1 VKRGNMSR
9 MKDEKTMTH
18 ASQADELREK
28 YYHSMGAA
36 LTEEGNL
43 EEAVV
48 FFQKAI
54 DIRDTPYAWYG
65 LARALSD
72 AGDTAGAVGAM
83 TRAIKL
89 APGVPEYYHERG
101 ILLKTLGR
109 PDLADDDTKK
119 AIGLDRNYE
128 RIDMIK
134 WAARIVGQVFP
145 GGLTV
150 QTDGHVRSRELQGIL
165 DRIKREAQHRE
176 EVFHKPSCPVAA
188 CPAYCCHFTGKLL
201 LHGVTV
207 GPWKLRNLR
216 DHLSEKGHSGEDPLE
231 TFPLV
236 HAEHSDSLFPPGD
249 IMMQQGAA
257 CVTFPRQKDSV
268 LGGDLARDIPRGQDY
283 RTLMWIAE
291 NAKPCIFLAD
301 AKCSI
306 YDVGGDPSLDSCASF
321 LCMTG
326 FVFVILKYLGLLDE
340 EAAAAKTMA
349 ELNAIAVDALIVL
362 ARDVYGSE
370 EARTCASEVAREL
383 ACAIGEDRAR
393 NDAAR
398 DAAIEHYSLLKSR
411 YDSLIERLIAVAG
424 RKIANLFVSRSE

>member
-1 VKRGNMSR
+1 MA
-9 MKDEKTMTH
+9 H

-54 DIRDTPYAWYG
+54 DIHDTPYAWCG

-101 ILLKTLGR
+101 ILLKALGR
-109 PDLADDDTKK
+109 PDLADEDMKK

-128 RIDMIK
+128 RIDMIR
-134 WAARIVGQVFP
+134 WAARVVGQVFP
-145 GGLTV
+145 GGST
-150 QTDGHVRSRELQGIL
+150 QAGGEVRSRELRDIL
-165 DRIKREAQHRE
+165 DRIKRGTRYMED
-176 EVFHKPSCPVAA
+176 VFHKPSCPVAA

-207 GPWKLRNLR
+207 GPWKLLNLR
-216 DHLSEKGHSGEDPLE
+216 DYLSEKGLSGEDPLE

-236 HAEHSDSLFPPGD
+236 QTEHSDSLFPPAD
-249 IMMQQGAA
+249 IMMRQGAA
-257 CVTFPRQKDSV
+257 CVTFPRQKDSM
-268 LGGDLARDIPRGQDY
+268 LGGELARDIPKGQDY
-283 RTLMWIAE
+283 RTLMWISE
-291 NAKPCIFLAD
+291 NAKPCIFLTN

-326 FVFVILKYLGLLDE
+326 FVFVVLKYLGLLNE
-340 EAAAAKTMA
+340 EAATAKTMA
-349 ELNAIAVDALIVL
+349 ELNAIAVDALIIL

-370 EARTCASEVAREL
+370 EVEVCAREAAQEL
-383 ACAIGEDRAR
+383 ACAIEEDRAK
-393 NDAAR
+393 NDASR

-411 YDSLIERLIAVAG
+411 HDGLIERLIAACG
-424 RKIANLFVSRSE
+424 QKIANLFVSRGE

>member
-1 VKRGNMSR
+1 MN
-9 MKDEKTMTH
+9 DEKTMKH

-36 LTEEGNL
+36 LTEEGDL

-54 DIRDTPYAWYG
+54 DTYDTPYAWYG

-72 AGDTAGAVGAM
+72 AGDAAGAVGAM

-101 ILLKTLGR
+101 IFLKAMGR

-119 AIGLDRNYE
+119 AICLDRNYE
-128 RIDMIK
+128 RIDTIK
-134 WAARIVGQVFP
+134 WAARIVGQVFT
-145 GGLTV
+145 GGSI
-150 QTDGHVRSRELQGIL
+150 QGDGEVRSRELRGIL
-165 DRIKREAQHRE
+165 ESIKQGAQHRE
-176 EVFHKPSCPVAA
+176 NVFHKPSCPVAA

-216 DHLSEKGHSGEDPLE
+216 EHLSEKGPSGEDPLE

-236 HAEHSDSLFPPGD
+236 QAEHSESLFPPAD
-249 IMMQQGAA
+249 ITMQQGAA

-268 LGGDLARDIPRGQDY
+268 LGGDLARDIPKGQDY

-291 NAKPCIFLAD
+291 NAKPCIFLSD

-326 FVFVILKYLGLLDE
+326 FVFVILKYLGLLDQ

-349 ELNAIAVDALIVL
+349 ELNAIAVDALIIL

-370 EARTCASEVAREL
+370 EAEACAREVAQEL
-383 ACAIGEDRAR
+383 ACAIEEDRAN
-393 NDAAR
+393 NDASR
-398 DAAIEHYSLLKSR
+398 DAAIERYSVLKSR
-411 YDSLIERLIAVAG
+411 HDSLTERLIAAG
-424 RKIANLFVSRSE
+424 GQKIANLFVSRGE